1 MGGVLRSELDILEG
15 VTAMEES
22 GTKVGSPPGG
32 GDRAQA
38 EPEQVR
44 RTVAE
49 AFAAA
54 GSVGV
59 VHAVDIDSGVQF
71 EYGADDPVA
80 LASVC
85 KIPVLVELYARSDEG
100 TVDLSSRV
108 HVRAT
113 GRSPGPTGLSVMLDP
128 VDLSLRDLAYWM
140 ISVSDN
146 AATDVLCDL
155 LGLDAVNARMSGL
168 GLKEVRLEG
177 TCRDVYDGIDEELGG
192 ADVLD
197 LSDTEVARLRASRV
211 LHIPTATRGT
221 PRSITT
227 LLSMIWRDRAA
238 SPEACAAMRR
248 TLGLQVWPHRLRSG
262 FPDDRVAV
270 AGKTGTLPFVRNEVG
285 VVEYPDGGRYA
296 VAVFTCPDSLAYAN
310 PPADAVIGTVARA
323 AVDCIRAAQPTD

>member
-1 MGGVLRSELDILEG
+1 
-15 VTAMEES
+15 MEES
-22 GTKVGSPPGG
+22 RTTAGSSPGG
-32 GDRAQA
+32 RDRAQA

-44 RTVAE
+44 RTIDE

-54 GSVGV
+54 GSGGF

-71 EYGADDPVA
+71 EYGADNPVL
-80 LASVC
+80 LASVF

-100 TVDLSSRV
+100 TVDLSSRLQV
-108 HVRAT
+108 QET

-128 VDLSLRDLAYWM
+128 VDVSLRDLAYWM
-140 ISVSDN
+140 MSVSDN

-155 LGLDAVNARMSGL
+155 LGIDAINTRMSSL

-177 TCRDVYDGIDEELGG
+177 NCQDIYDAFDEELGG
-192 ADVLD
+192 ADVLH
-197 LSDTEVARLRASRV
+197 LSGMEAERLRASRV
-211 LHIPTATRGT
+211 LHIPSATRGT

-227 LLSMIWRDRAA
+227 LLSMIWRDQAA
-238 SPEACAAMRR
+238 SAEACAAMRR
-248 TLGLQVWPHRLRSG
+248 ILGLQVWPHRLRSG
-262 FPDDRVAV
+262 FPDDTVAV
-270 AGKTGTLPFVRNEVG
+270 AGKTGTMPFVRNEVG

-323 AVDCIRAAQPTD
+323 AVDHIRATQPTG

>member
-1 MGGVLRSELDILEG
+1 
-15 VTAMEES
+15 MEES
-22 GTKVGSPPGG
+22 STTVGSPPGG

-54 GSVGV
+54 GSGGF

-71 EYGADDPVA
+71 EYGADDPVV

-100 TVDLSSRV
+100 TLDVTSRV
-108 HVRAT
+108 QVQA
-113 GRSPGPTGLSVMLDP
+113 TGLSVMLDP
-128 VDLSLRDLAYWM
+128 VDVSLRDLAYWM
-140 ISVSDN
+140 MSVSDN

-177 TCRDVYDGIDEELGG
+177 TCRDLYDAFDEELGG

-197 LSDTEVARLRASRV
+197 LSDTQIARLRASRV

-221 PRSITT
+221 ARSITT

-248 TLGLQVWPHRLRSG
+248 ILGLQVWPHRLRSG

-285 VVEYPDGGRYA
+285 VVEYPDGGRFA
-296 VAVFTCPDSLAYAN
+296 VAVFTCPDSPAYVN

-323 AVDCIRAAQPTD
+323 AVDCIRAARPTG

>member
-1 MGGVLRSELDILEG
+1 
-15 VTAMEES
+15 MEES
-22 GTKVGSPPGG
+22 RTTAGSLSGG
-32 GDRAQA
+32 RVRAQA

-44 RTVAE
+44 RTIDE

-54 GSVGV
+54 GSGGF

-71 EYGADDPVA
+71 EYGADNPVL

-85 KIPVLVELYARSDEG
+85 KIPVLVELYARGDEG
-100 TVDLSSRV
+100 ILDLSSRV
-108 HVRAT
+108 HVQES

-128 VDLSLRDLAYWM
+128 VDVSLRDLAYWM
-140 ISVSDN
+140 MSVSDN

-155 LGLDAVNARMSGL
+155 LGIDAINARMAGL

-177 TCRDVYDGIDEELGG
+177 TCRDIYDAFDEELGG
-192 ADVLD
+192 VDALD
-197 LSDTEVARLRASRV
+197 LSDAEAERLRSCRV
-211 LHIPTATRGT
+211 LHVPSATRGT

-227 LLSMIWRDRAA
+227 LLSMMWRDQAA
-238 SPEACAAMRR
+238 SAGACAAMRR
-248 TLGLQVWPHRLRSG
+248 ILGLQVWPHRLRSG
-262 FPDDRVAV
+262 FPDDRVTV

-296 VAVFTCPDSLAYAN
+296 VAVFTCPDALAYVN

-323 AVDCIRAAQPTD
+323 AVDYIRAAQPAG